1 MFLWVREVHMR
12 VARIPFLVFGKAPVF
27 AGCVS
32 ELLNVLRV
40 AQILKHLNDL
50 MAINDV
56 TSQSAREFHIDR
68 HCPTDWRKVVRD
80 LSNFS
85 LRSFIIPHELAYQA

>member
-1 MFLWVREVHMR
+1 MR
-12 VARIPFLVFGKAPVF
+12 VACIPFLVFGKAPIF

-40 AQILKHLNDL
+40 AQILKHLDDL
-50 MAINDV
+50 MAINNV
-56 TSQSAREFHIDR
+56 TSQSTWEFHIDR
-68 HCPTDWRKVVRD
+68 HCPTHRREVVRD

-85 LRSFIIPHELAYQA
+85 LCTFIIPHELAD